1 MGPKFG
7 PKLPKSDWKLVFF
20 YHFFQFGLL
29 VFLKI
34 AYNDSMQQ
42 CITSIRGKTHKKNF
56 KGPNGPNQ
64 VFCHFANLAHQFSG
78 KLDRIIARNIVS
90 LQVENEPME
99 KKILGV
105 PNWVQNGG
113 FYHFFKVASLTNH
126 ITQDCRSGQCLT
138 SSRGETSRKKICG
151 PSWGPLKLACF
162 SWCWFT
168 SKRLQ
173 RGIL

>member
-1 MGPKFG
+1 MNP
-7 PKLPKSDWKLVFF
+7 WK
-20 YHFFQFGLL
+20 
-29 VFLKI
+29 
-34 AYNDSMQQ
+34 
-42 CITSIRGKTHKKNF
+42 
-56 KGPNGPNQ
+56 
-64 VFCHFANLAHQFSG
+64 
-78 KLDRIIARNIVS
+78 
-90 LQVENEPME
+90 

-173 RGIL
+173 RGILWEKIFRKKLKIFWSKLSVCQWTNMKEFKKTWHWISKIIKEKSWFDWG